1 MPRGVLGVLGGM
13 GPEAT
18 VHFLRLLVEMTPARR
33 DQDHVP
39 VVVVS
44 DPRVPDR
51 SEHILRGGPDPVPAM
66 VRGLR
71 LLEAAGV
78 DLVVIPC
85 VTAHAF
91 LERLRGAVSVPIM
104 DILEEAALAVEAIGA
119 SRVGVLAT
127 DGALASGVVES
138 RMERVGAELVL
149 PERQDRVMEAI
160 YRIKAGEKEGPRRA
174 LLEEAR
180 SMLER
185 GAEVILAGCTEVPL
199 VLSRSDVPMVDPMEE
214 TARAVLREF
223 GYPVPGPRGVGPAG
237 RRPTS

>member
-1 MPRGVLGVLGGM
+1 M

-18 VHFLRLLVEMTPARR
+18 VYFLRLLVELTPARR
-33 DQDHVP
+33 DQEHVP

-91 LERLRGAVSVPIM
+91 LDRLREAVSVPIM
-104 DILEEAALAVEAIGA
+104 DIVEEAALAVEAMGA

-127 DGALASGVVES
+127 DGALASGVIES
-138 RMERVGAELVL
+138 RMERVGVELVL
-149 PERQDRVMEAI
+149 PERQGRVMEAI
-160 YRIKAGEKEGPRRA
+160 YRIKAGEKEEPGRV

-199 VLSRSDVPMVDPMEE
+199 VLSRSDVPLVDPMEE
-214 TARAVLREF
+214 AARAVLREF
-223 GYPVPGPRGVGPAG
+223 GYI
-237 RRPTS
+237 